1 MRFLRSIQG
10 KLVVISLALLIIP
23 SLIIGVVSYSK
34 AKNGMEDIGEQ
45 VIYNS
50 VQSALQIIELANE
63 SVEKGDIPLDVAQE
77 RVRKAFLGPKD
88 SEGKRP
94 INYPGDL
101 GNTAISMY

>member
-77 RVRKAFLGPKD
+77 RVREAFLGPKD
-88 SEGKRP
+88 SEGKR
-94 INYPGDL
+94 
-101 GNTAISMY
+101 